1 MKIDKILDLFMF
13 HEGTDEDSD
22 TQNPKVTTGSIV
34 WGVILRTIL
43 MVLLIFFVRERFD
56 FGEYWYMLIFT
67 FWFLVAYPAHRQY
80 QKFTERMETFVEETL
95 CGQCKHFN
103 STAFIGNETTAY
115 ISNMLSISIFIY
127 KLYKNAIEAIE
138 IPDPSDR
145 PIVIIA
151 GNGGHYEVIGL
162 NHPGQGIQTVFFE
175 QNEFIKFLRSL
186 YNK

>member
-13 HEGTDEDSD
+13 HEGTDADSD

-56 FGEYWYMLIFT
+56 FGEYWYMLIFA

-80 QKFTERMETFVEETL
+80 QKFTERMETFEEETL

-103 STAFIGNETTAY
+103 STAQ
-115 ISNMLSISIFIY
+115 LC
-127 KLYKNAIEAIE
+127 
-138 IPDPSDR
+138 
-145 PIVIIA
+145 
-151 GNGGHYEVIGL
+151 
-162 NHPGQGIQTVFFE
+162 
-175 QNEFIKFLRSL
+175 SL
-186 YNK
+186 YDEHVSRQHIPCGGQDWEPKNNF